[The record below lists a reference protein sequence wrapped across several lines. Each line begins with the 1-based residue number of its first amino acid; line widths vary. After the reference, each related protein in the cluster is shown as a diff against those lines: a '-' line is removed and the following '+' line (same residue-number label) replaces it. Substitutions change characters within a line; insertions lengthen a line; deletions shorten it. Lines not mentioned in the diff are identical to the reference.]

1 MANVM
6 IRMKD
11 ETVAQADRLQK
22 KLGAPS
28 RSDVVRRALDLS
40 DMIATSLQKGD
51 RLIIEGRGKVREIVI
66 PGLNN
71 DR

>member
-40 DMIATSLQKGD
+40 DMIASAVQKGD
-51 RLIIEGRGKVREIVI
+51 RVVIEGHGKVREIII